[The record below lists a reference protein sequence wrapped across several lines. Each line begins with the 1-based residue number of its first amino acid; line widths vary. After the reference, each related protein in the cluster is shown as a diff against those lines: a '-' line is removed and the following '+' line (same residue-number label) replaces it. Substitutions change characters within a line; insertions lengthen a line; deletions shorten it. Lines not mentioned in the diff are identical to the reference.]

1 MFSVEGGVAGG
12 RSLVEAGCTGVVAAS
27 DMLALGAIRGARE
40 RGLDVPRDVSVI
52 GYDDTDLVQF
62 TDPPLTT
69 IRQPVLAMGD
79 LATRWLTAQMNG
91 TASQPREYLV
101 RPELIVRGST
111 GRARVA
117 AVPLR

>member
-1 MFSVEGGVAGG
+1 
-12 RSLVEAGCTGVVAAS
+12 
-27 DMLALGAIRGARE
+27 MLALGAIRGARE